1 MPDVVPTS
9 TPPPTTT
16 TASAPID
23 VEDEPLALDPP
34 DPNVTPG
41 DIERVGGFDSLKQP
55 LFSKYLGTLALSM
68 TGIWVRITAMG
79 YLVYDLT
86 DDPFKLG
93 VVSFVQSA
101 PQVLLS
107 PLAGAYID
115 RVDRRKLLISI
126 QITILLTMLITTYMI
141 ATGTITYGRLLII
154 AIIIGSMM
162 TFDWPARLS
171 ILPKLVE
178 RKYLASAVALNS
190 AVFNGAKVFGP
201 ALGGWL
207 IAAVGMAW
215 AFGYISLVAV
225 PFIVVLVS
233 MTHLR
238 MERRTDG
245 VNPPKPW
252 KTLIEGYRYIWHHRE
267 IRAMLSV
274 DLIPIVLGMSYIS
287 MAPAIAR
294 DVLHLDAG
302 GLGLMLTF
310 NGVGSL
316 AGTLLVARFSSFA
329 RKRGMQV
336 LVAIVTF
343 SVSLIAFGLSSNVA
357 FSFAVITVLGLAYA
371 FSSTMNDTL
380 IQLRVDD
387 DYRGRVMS
395 VYSTFWGF
403 SPAGALL
410 AGFLANHIGIQWAV
424 AINGV
429 LVLAYMPYL
438 WLKTPMR
445 GIE

>member
-1 MPDVVPTS
+1 MPDTAA
-9 TPPPTTT
+9 PPSTTT
-16 TASAPID
+16 DATGT
-23 VEDEPLALDPP
+23 VALDPP
-34 DPNVTPG
+34 EPGVTPG
-41 DIERVGGFDSLKQP
+41 DIEPVGGFDSLKQP
-55 LFSKYLGTLALSM
+55 LFANYLGTLALSM

-86 DDPFKLG
+86 DDPLKLG
-93 VVSFVQSA
+93 IVSFVQSA

-115 RVDRRKLLISI
+115 RVDRRKLLIGI
-126 QITILLTMLITTYMI
+126 QVTILLTMLVTTSMI
-141 ATGTITYGRLLII
+141 ATGTITYGRLLLV
-154 AIIIGSMM
+154 AIVIGSMM

-190 AVFNGAKVFGP
+190 AVFNGAKVLGP
-201 ALGGWL
+201 AFGGWL

-238 MERRTDG
+238 LEKRADG
-245 VNPPKPW
+245 VKAPRPW
-252 KTLIEGYRYIWHHRE
+252 QTLAEGYRYIWHHKE

-274 DLIPIVLGMSYIS
+274 DLIPIVLGMSYIG
-287 MAPAIAR
+287 MAPAVAK
-294 DVLHLDAG
+294 DVLGLDAG

-329 RKRGMQV
+329 RRRGMQV
-336 LVAIVTF
+336 LIAILTF
-343 SVSLIAFGLSSNVA
+343 SASLIVFGLSSNIYL
-357 FSFAVITVLGLAYA
+357 SFAIITILGLAYA

-410 AGFLANHIGIQWAV
+410 AGFLATYVGIQWAI
-424 AINGV
+424 AINGI

-445 GIE
+445 SIQ

>member
-1 MPDVVPTS
+1 M
-9 TPPPTTT
+9 
-16 TASAPID
+16 
-23 VEDEPLALDPP
+23 DPP
-34 DPNVTPG
+34 EPGVVPG
-41 DIERVGGFDSLKQP
+41 DIEPVGGFDSLKQP
-55 LFSKYLGTLALSM
+55 LFGTYLGTLALSM

-115 RVDRRKLLISI
+115 RVDRRKLLIGI
-126 QITILLTMLITTYMI
+126 QVTILLTMLVTTYMI
-141 ATGTITYGRLLII
+141 ATGTITYGRLLLI
-154 AIIIGSMM
+154 AIVIGSMM

-190 AVFNGAKVFGP
+190 AVFNGAKVLGP
-201 ALGGWL
+201 AFGGWL

-225 PFIVVLVS
+225 PFIVMLVS

-238 MERRTDG
+238 LEKRTDG
-245 VNPPKPW
+245 VKPPRPW
-252 KTLIEGYRYIWHHRE
+252 QTLAEGYRYIWHHRE

-274 DLIPIVLGMSYIS
+274 DLIPIVLGMSYIG
-287 MAPAIAR
+287 MAPAVAK
-294 DVLHLDAG
+294 DVLNLDAG

-329 RKRGMQV
+329 RRRGMQV
-336 LVAIVTF
+336 LIAILTF
-343 SVSLIAFGLSSNVA
+343 SASLIVFGLSSNIYL
-357 FSFAVITVLGLAYA
+357 SFGIITILGLAYA

-410 AGFLANHIGIQWAV
+410 AGFLAAYIGIQWAI
-424 AINGV
+424 AINGI

-445 GIE
+445 TIQ

>member
-1 MPDVVPTS
+1 MTNI
-9 TPPPTTT
+9 
-16 TASAPID
+16 ASGRDTEADRDITID
-23 VEDEPLALDPP
+23 SEVAKREPVETGMEP
-34 DPNVTPG
+34 
-41 DIERVGGFDSLKQP
+41 VGGFSSLKQP
-55 LFSKYLGTLALSM
+55 GFARYLGTLTLSM
-68 TGIWVRITAMG
+68 TGNWVRVTAMG

-115 RVDRRKLLISI
+115 RLDRRKLLIGV
-126 QITILLTMLITTYMI
+126 QTTILLTMIITTYMI
-141 ATGTITYGRLLII
+141 ATGSITYERLLVI

-171 ILPKLVE
+171 ILPKLVD
-178 RKYLASAVALNS
+178 RAHLASAVALNA
-190 AVFNGAKVFGP
+190 AVFNGAKVIGP
-201 ALGGWL
+201 AFGGLL

-215 AFGYISLVAV
+215 AFGYIALVAV
-225 PFIVVLVS
+225 PFIVLLLT

-238 MERRTDG
+238 QGPRAPGTVAPR
-245 VNPPKPW
+245 PW
-252 KTLIEGYRYIWHHRE
+252 QTLAEGYRYIWAHKE

-274 DLIPIVLGMSYIS
+274 DLIPIVLGMSYIG

-294 DVLHLDAG
+294 DVLGLGAT
-302 GLGLMLTF
+302 GLGLLLTF
-310 NGVGSL
+310 NGIGSL
-316 AGTLLVARFSSFA
+316 TGTLLVARFSSIA
-329 RKRGMQV
+329 RNRGRLV
-336 LVAIVTF
+336 LIAILLF
-343 SVSLIAFGLSSNVA
+343 SVSLVAFGLSSSIWL
-357 FSFAVITVLGLAYA
+357 SFPIVTFLGLAYA

-410 AGFLANHIGIQWAV
+410 AGFLATYVGVQWAV
-424 AINGV
+424 AINGI

-438 WLKTPMR
+438 WLATPMR
-445 GIE
+445 KID

>member
-1 MPDVVPTS
+1 MPDTAVPPS
-9 TPPPTTT
+9 TTDAT
-16 TASAPID
+16 
-23 VEDEPLALDPP
+23 EPVALDPSAP
-34 DPNVTPG
+34 GVTPG
-41 DIERVGGFDSLKQP
+41 DIEPVGGFDSLKQP
-55 LFSKYLGTLALSM
+55 LFGKYLGTLALSM
-68 TGIWVRITAMG
+68 TGIWVRVTAMG

-115 RVDRRKLLISI
+115 RVDRRKLLIGI
-126 QITILLTMLITTYMI
+126 QVTILLTMLVTTYMI
-141 ATGTITYGRLLII
+141 ATGTITYGRLLLI
-154 AIIIGSMM
+154 AIVIGSMM

-190 AVFNGAKVFGP
+190 AVFNGAKVLGP
-201 ALGGWL
+201 AFGGWL

-225 PFIVVLVS
+225 PFIVVLVT

-238 MERRTDG
+238 LEKRTDG
-245 VNPPKPW
+245 VKPPRPW
-252 KTLIEGYRYIWHHRE
+252 QTLAEGYRYIWHHRE

-274 DLIPIVLGMSYIS
+274 DLIPIVLGMSYIG
-287 MAPAIAR
+287 MAPAVAK
-294 DVLHLDAG
+294 DVLGLDAG

-329 RKRGMQV
+329 RRRGMQV
-336 LVAIVTF
+336 LIAILTF
-343 SVSLIAFGLSSNVA
+343 SASLVVFGLSSNIYL
-357 FSFAVITVLGLAYA
+357 SFAIITILGLAYA

-410 AGFLANHIGIQWAV
+410 AGFLATYVGIQWAI
-424 AINGV
+424 AINGI

-445 GIE
+445 TIQ